1 MKKLEIACFT
11 NASIQIAF
19 ENGANRIELCDQME
33 VGGTTP
39 SIEMVKFASQ
49 FNIPKYMMV
58 RPRGGNFVYSN
69 EEFEIMKKSILE
81 FKNQNINGFVFG
93 LLTEDFQVDI
103 SKNKELIHL
112 ANPLPCTFHRAFDE
126 VIDRKQALE
135 DCISCGFENI
145 LTSGTKKTALEGK
158 ESIKDLIQQANNR
171 IIIMPGGGIRSSNIE
186 ELDRFVQANWYHS
199 AAIIDGSN
207 TANAEEIQN
216 LKQKLHA

>member
-19 ENGANRIELCDQME
+19 ENGADRIELCDQME

-39 SIEMVKFASQ
+39 SIEMVKFASK
-49 FNIPKYMMV
+49 FNIPKYIMI
-58 RPRGGNFVYSN
+58 RPRGGNFVYST
-69 EEFEIMKKSILE
+69 EEFETMKKSLLE
-81 FKNQNINGFVFG
+81 LKKQAIDGFVFG
-93 LLTEDFQVDI
+93 LLNEEFQIDI
-103 SKNKELIHL
+103 QKNKELIQL
-112 ANPLPCTFHRAFDE
+112 AHPLPCTFHRAFDE

-158 ESIKDLIQQANNR
+158 EFIKDLIQQANNR

>member
-19 ENGANRIELCDQME
+19 ENGADRIELCDQME

-39 SIEMVKFASQ
+39 SIEMVKFASK

>member
-19 ENGANRIELCDQME
+19 ENGADRIELCDQME

-39 SIEMVKFASQ
+39 SIEMVKFASK

-93 LLTEDFQVDI
+93 LLNEEFQIDI
-103 SKNKELIHL
+103 QKNKELIQL
-112 ANPLPCTFHRAFDE
+112 AHPLPCSFHRAFDQVIE
-126 VIDRKQALE
+126 VQQALE
-135 DCISCGFENI
+135 DCITCGFQNI
-145 LTSGTKKTALEGK
+145 LTSGLKQTALEGK
-158 ESIKDLIQQANNR
+158 EILQALIQQANNR
-171 IIIMPGGGIRSSNIE
+171 ITIMPGGGVRSSNIE

>member
-1 MKKLEIACFT
+1 
-11 NASIQIAF
+11 
-19 ENGANRIELCDQME
+19 
-33 VGGTTP
+33 
-39 SIEMVKFASQ
+39 
-49 FNIPKYMMV
+49 MMV

-81 FKNQNINGFVFG
+81 FKKQAIDGFVFG

-103 SKNKELIHL
+103 SKNKELIQL
-112 ANPLPCTFHRAFDE
+112 AHPLPCTFHRAFDE

-158 ESIKDLIQQANNR
+158 EFIKDLIQQANNR
-171 IIIMPGGGIRSSNIE
+171 IIIMPGGGVRSSNIE

-199 AAIIDGSN
+199 AAITDGYEI
-207 TANAEEIQN
+207 ANAEEILN

>member
-19 ENGANRIELCDQME
+19 ENGADRIELCDQME

-39 SIEMVKFASQ
+39 SIEMVKFASK
-49 FNIPKYMMV
+49 FNIPKYIMI
-58 RPRGGNFVYSN
+58 RPRGGNFVYST
-69 EEFEIMKKSILE
+69 EEFETMKKSLLE
-81 FKNQNINGFVFG
+81 LKKQAIDGFVFG

-103 SKNKELIHL
+103 SKNKELIQL
-112 ANPLPCTFHRAFDE
+112 AHPLPCTFHRAFDE

-158 ESIKDLIQQANNR
+158 EFIKDLIQQANNR
-171 IIIMPGGGIRSSNIE
+171 ITIMPGGGIRSSNIE

-199 AAIIDGSN
+199 AAITDGSN

>member
-19 ENGANRIELCDQME
+19 ENGADRIELCDQME

-49 FNIPKYMMV
+49 FNIPKYMMI
-58 RPRGGNFVYSN
+58 RPRGGNFIYSD